1 MGILD
6 MLSGLGGKGSGKQ
19 DALMNAVVGLIGS
32 QSGGLEGFV
41 QQLAGKGLGDI
52 VNSWVST
59 GQNLPIS
66 IDQLKQGLGGSALS
80 QLAAKTGIA
89 PDQLTSQLTQLLP
102 QIVDRLTPDGQIPKG
117 DLAAQG
123 MNLLKG
129 LLR

>member
-129 LLR
+129 LLK

>member
-117 DLAAQG
+117 DLTAQG

>member
-6 MLSGLGGKGSGKQ
+6 KLSGLGGKGSGTQ
-19 DALMNAVVGLIGS
+19 DTIMNAVVGMIGS
-32 QSGGLEGFV
+32 QKGGLEGFV

-66 IDQLKQGLGGSALS
+66 VDQIKQGLGGNALS
-80 QLAAKTGIA
+80 QLATKTGLS
-89 PDQLTSQLTQLLP
+89 PDQLTAQLTQLLP
-102 QIVDRLTPDGQIPKG
+102 HIVDKLTPDGQMPKG
-117 DLAAQG
+117 DLASQG

-129 LLR
+129 LLK

>member
-19 DALMNAVVGLIGS
+19 DALMNAVVGLIGG

-66 IDQLKQGLGGSALS
+66 IDQIKQGLGGSALS